1 MQYTIKN
8 VSTNNVVIGKIS
20 LKPNIEMKVENLEP
34 LKKVIDMGYI
44 AVVDVINNNQKIY
57 QNFVKKNTSLS
68 EETVVKAQEVITEN
82 ITKQKVATETIQ
94 DVFVKNKLK
103 KNLIEGFF
111 NYYLTKEISNND
123 LETLK
128 WFYKNIGFTRNIK
141 QEVLELIDGVSN
153 SEELTEVLLN
163 HIYPELLEQYLSQRQ
178 SEK

>member
-82 ITKQKVATETIQ
+82 INKQKVATETIQ